1 MTYAANYRDFGP
13 CFRDKASGKSSPD
26 ATKPGIMRR
35 IFGAVF
41 ETRQEQIEREVTRF
55 VARSGGRITDDIER
69 EIMQR
74 FFTSNWNARQ

>member
-1 MTYAANYRDFGP
+1 
-13 CFRDKASGKSSPD
+13 
-26 ATKPGIMRR
+26 MRR